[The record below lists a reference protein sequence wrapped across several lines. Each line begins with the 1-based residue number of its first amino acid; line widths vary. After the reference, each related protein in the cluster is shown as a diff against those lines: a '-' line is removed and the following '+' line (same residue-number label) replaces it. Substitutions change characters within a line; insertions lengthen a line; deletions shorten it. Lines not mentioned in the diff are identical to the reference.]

1 MFVNLILKLGKE
13 ILTTNTVTPVEHIML
28 YCSVIATGGVS
39 VSSCS
44 FANIK
49 KKILEYKTEYLLL
62 YIMDDYHLMVT

>member
-49 KKILEYKTEYLLL
+49 KKS
-62 YIMDDYHLMVT
+62 